1 MQVVT
6 AALIEKNGRI
16 LLARRKAGKHMGAKW
31 EFPGGKVEPGE
42 TREECLRRELAE
54 EFAIDTRVGEFLG
67 AAEYREG
74 DLHLSI
80 HLFRAEHVS
89 GEFRLTEHEEIR
101 WVEPGRVLELDLVE
115 SDRELARRCLHLP

>member
-31 EFPGGKVEPGE
+31 EFPGGKVEPG
-42 TREECLRRELAE
+42 
-54 EFAIDTRVGEFLG
+54 
-67 AAEYREG
+67 
-74 DLHLSI
+74 
-80 HLFRAEHVS
+80 
-89 GEFRLTEHEEIR
+89 
-101 WVEPGRVLELDLVE
+101 RVLELDLVE